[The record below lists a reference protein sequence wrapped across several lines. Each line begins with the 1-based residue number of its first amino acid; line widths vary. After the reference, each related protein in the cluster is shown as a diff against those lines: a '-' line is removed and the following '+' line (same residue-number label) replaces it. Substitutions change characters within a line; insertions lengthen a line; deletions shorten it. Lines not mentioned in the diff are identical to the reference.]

1 MLLMPTE
8 SRPTTS
14 TSGRCE
20 MYLQYI
26 VDAIG
31 TGALYAIMTLGLA
44 LVFSVMGLM
53 NFAYGQLVM
62 IGGFTMIM
70 LRQTP
75 WWVMVLGTILV
86 VVIVSLLME
95 RLAFRPV
102 RTATAMTMLITS
114 FALAELLQQ
123 AARIAFGANPK
134 PLEQFSLLSTQ
145 YEVGPVFISLQ
156 TILVIVT
163 TAVVLVGLALMLR
176 KTSIGIQLRAS
187 TEDVGMAALVGIKS
201 NRVIASAFV
210 ISGVIAAI
218 VAMLFFSS
226 RTNVSWSS
234 GQSVVLIAFVG
245 AVIGGLGSLPGAA
258 LGGFLMGFTYTMLNA
273 LLPTELRVFADAFL
287 YTLVI
292 VVLLVRPAGL
302 IAAKGVRV

>member
-1 MLLMPTE
+1 
-8 SRPTTS
+8 
-14 TSGRCE
+14 
-20 MYLQYI
+20 MYIQYV

-31 TGALYAIMTLGLA
+31 TGALYALMTLGLA

-62 IGGFTMIM
+62 IGGFSMIL
-70 LRQTP
+70 LRSQP
-75 WWVMVLGTILV
+75 WWILILGTIVV

-102 RTATAMTMLITS
+102 RNATAMTMLVTS
-114 FALAELLQQ
+114 YALAQFLQQ
-123 AARIAFGANPK
+123 TARVAFGANPK
-134 PLEQFSLLSTQ
+134 PLEQFSGLSAQ
-145 YEVGPVFISLQ
+145 YEVGGIFVSLQ
-156 TILVIVT
+156 SLLTVVT
-163 TAVVLVGLALMLR
+163 TIVVLVLLALLLK
-176 KTSIGIQLRAS
+176 KTNIGIMLRAS

-201 NRVIASAFV
+201 NRVIATAFV

-234 GQSVVLIAFVG
+234 GESIVLIAFVG
-245 AVIGGLGSLPGAA
+245 AVIGGLGSMPGAA
-258 LGGFLMGFTYTMLNA
+258 LGGFLMGFVYTMLNA
-273 LLPTELRVFADAFL
+273 LLPLELRVFADAFL
-287 YTLVI
+287 YLLVI
-292 VVLLVRPAGL
+292 VVLLIRPAGL

>member
-1 MLLMPTE
+1 
-8 SRPTTS
+8 
-14 TSGRCE
+14 

-26 VDAIG
+26 IDSIG
-31 TGALYAIMTLGLA
+31 TGSLYALMTLGLA

-62 IGGFTMIM
+62 IGGFAMIL
-70 LRQTP
+70 LRSQP
-75 WWVMVLGTILV
+75 WWVLILGTVLA

-114 FALAELLQQ
+114 FALAQFLQQ
-123 AARIAFGANPK
+123 AARVAFGANPR
-134 PLEQFSLLSTQ
+134 PLEQFSELSVQ
-145 YEVGPVFISLQ
+145 YTVGDLYISRMTLI
-156 TILVIVT
+156 TVT
-163 TAVVLVGLALMLR
+163 TTLVSVVALALLLKR
-176 KTSIGIQLRAS
+176 TNIGVQLRAS
-187 TEDVGMAALVGIKS
+187 TEDVEMSKLVGIRS

-210 ISGVIAAI
+210 ISGVLAAI
-218 VAMLFFSS
+218 VAMLFFSA

-234 GQSVVLIAFVG
+234 GESIVLIAFVG
-245 AVIGGLGSLPGAA
+245 AVIGGLGSMVGAA

-273 LLPTELRVFADAFL
+273 LLPVELRVFADAIL

-292 VVLLVRPAGL
+292 VVLLIRPAGI

>member
-1 MLLMPTE
+1 
-8 SRPTTS
+8 
-14 TSGRCE
+14 

-62 IGGFTMIM
+62 IGGFAMIL

-75 WWVMVLGTILV
+75 WWVLILGTIAV
-86 VVIVSLLME
+86 VVIVSVLME

-114 FALAELLQQ
+114 FAVAELLQQ

-145 YEVGPVFISLQ
+145 FQLGFIRISLQ
-156 TILVIVT
+156 TILVIVM
-163 TAVVLVGLALMLR
+163 AIVVLVALALLLK
-176 KTSIGIQLRAS
+176 KTNIGIQLRAS
-187 TEDVGMAALVGIKS
+187 TENVAMAKLVGIKS
-201 NRVIASAFV
+201 NRVISSAFV

-258 LGGFLMGFTYTMLNA
+258 LGGFLLGFVYTMLNA
-273 LLPTELRVFADAFL
+273 LLPLELRVFADAFL
-287 YTLVI
+287 YAIVI

>member
-1 MLLMPTE
+1 
-8 SRPTTS
+8 
-14 TSGRCE
+14 

-26 VDAIG
+26 IDSIG
-31 TGALYAIMTLGLA
+31 TGSLYALMTLGLA

-62 IGGFTMIM
+62 IGGFAMIL
-70 LRQTP
+70 LRSQP
-75 WWVMVLGTILV
+75 WWVLILGTVLA

-114 FALAELLQQ
+114 FALAQFLQQ
-123 AARIAFGANPK
+123 AARVAFGANPR
-134 PLEQFSLLSTQ
+134 PLEQFSELSVQ
-145 YEVGPVFISLQ
+145 YTVGDLYISRMTLI
-156 TILVIVT
+156 TITTTLVS
-163 TAVVLVGLALMLR
+163 VVALALLLKR
-176 KTSIGIQLRAS
+176 TNIGVQLRAS
-187 TEDVGMAALVGIKS
+187 TEDVEMSKLVGIRS

-210 ISGVIAAI
+210 ISGVLAAI
-218 VAMLFFSS
+218 VAMLFFSA

-234 GQSVVLIAFVG
+234 GESIVLIAFVG
-245 AVIGGLGSLPGAA
+245 AVIGGLGSMVGAA

-273 LLPTELRVFADAFL
+273 LLPVELRVFADAIL

-292 VVLLVRPAGL
+292 VVLLIRPAGI

>member
-1 MLLMPTE
+1 
-8 SRPTTS
+8 
-14 TSGRCE
+14 
-20 MYLQYI
+20 MYLQYA

-62 IGGFTMIM
+62 VGGFSMIL
-70 LRQTP
+70 LRQQP
-75 WWVMVLGTILV
+75 WWVLILGTILV
-86 VVIVSLLME
+86 VVIFSLLME

-123 AARIAFGANPK
+123 AARIAFGANPR
-134 PLEQFSLLSTQ
+134 PLEQFAGLSTQ
-145 YEVGPVFISLQ
+145 YEVGPVFVSLQ
-156 TILVIVT
+156 TVLVIVT
-163 TAVVLVGLALMLR
+163 AILVLVAMATLLR
-176 KTSIGIQLRAS
+176 RTNIGIQLRAS
-187 TEDVGMAALVGIKS
+187 TEDVEMAKLVGIKS

-218 VAMLFFSS
+218 VSMLFFAS

-245 AVIGGLGSLPGAA
+245 AVIGGLGSLTGAA
-258 LGGFLMGFTYTMLNA
+258 LGGFLLGFVYTMLNA

>member
-1 MLLMPTE
+1 
-8 SRPTTS
+8 
-14 TSGRCE
+14 

-62 IGGFTMIM
+62 IGGFAMIM

-75 WWVMVLGTILV
+75 WWVMVLGTILI
-86 VVIVSLLME
+86 VVIVSVLME

-145 YEVGPVFISLQ
+145 FEVGPVFISLQ

-163 TAVVLVGLALMLR
+163 TIAVLVGLALLLR

-201 NRVIASAFV
+201 NRVISSAFV
-210 ISGVIAAI
+210 ISGVLAAL

>member
-1 MLLMPTE
+1 
-8 SRPTTS
+8 
-14 TSGRCE
+14 

-26 VDAIG
+26 IDSIG
-31 TGALYAIMTLGLA
+31 TGSLYALMTLGLA

-62 IGGFTMIM
+62 IGGFAMIL
-70 LRQTP
+70 LRSQP
-75 WWVMVLGTILV
+75 WWVLILGTV
-86 VVIVSLLME
+86 VAVVIVSLLME

-114 FALAELLQQ
+114 FALAQLLQQ
-123 AARIAFGANPK
+123 AARVAFGANPR
-134 PLEQFSLLSTQ
+134 PLEQFSELSVQ
-145 YEVGPVFISLQ
+145 YTVGDLYISRMTLI
-156 TILVIVT
+156 TVT
-163 TAVVLVGLALMLR
+163 TTLVSVVVLALLLKR
-176 KTSIGIQLRAS
+176 TNIGVQLRAS
-187 TEDVGMAALVGIKS
+187 TEDVEMSKLVGIRS

-210 ISGVIAAI
+210 ISGVLAAI
-218 VAMLFFSS
+218 VAMLFFST

-234 GQSVVLIAFVG
+234 GESIVLIAFVG
-245 AVIGGLGSLPGAA
+245 AVIGGLGSMVGAA

-273 LLPTELRVFADAFL
+273 LLPVELRVFADAIL

-292 VVLLVRPAGL
+292 VVLLIRPAGI